1 MDRSL
6 YDSRLKN
13 LHSWSGH
20 LESTIEEAVPRACA
34 ELGPPGEETAQD
46 ARDAAEAL
54 TAVAKGLDE
63 VMGAYDLLLEAVGRP
78 RRYDD
83 FLQSLVDVPAPAAGR
98 AGAPSGDAPGYEI
111 SRTQFARLVSEL
123 HYDAGWLSGAIH
135 GAMVCGGDGNVD
147 GHLDGLATGIEEL
160 MVSYDHL
167 QDLIGVMPAR
177 HSAFLDRHMVVLE
190 E

>member
-1 MDRSL
+1 
-6 YDSRLKN
+6 LKN

-20 LESTIEEAVPRACA
+20 LESTIEEAVPRALC
-34 ELGPPGEETAQD
+34 ELGPPGEETVQD

-54 TAVAKGLDE
+54 AAVAKGLDE

-83 FLQSLVDVPAPAAGR
+83 FLQRLVGGPDPASGR
-98 AGAPSGDAPGYEI
+98 AGPSSGDAEDYEVN
-111 SRTQFARLVSEL
+111 RARFARLAAEL

-147 GHLDGLATGIEEL
+147 GHLDGLASGIEEM